1 VLGEAMAVKP
11 KKNNNKKITYQILGM
26 VALLFLLISISTVAT
41 LVLTGSVD
49 VGLSEAEPVA
59 YIVDAE
65 KICVRRIK
73 SDYSQRMSSVTV
85 DDRSSFLDKDAGK
98 YKLHYQLELF
108 RDIAKKSG
116 VNTFF
121 VNCVVSAANGDIT
134 RIEYLEQLDFK
145 PKAIRR
151 EKGNAF
157 GF

>member
-1 VLGEAMAVKP
+1 MAVKP
-11 KKNNNKKITYQILGM
+11 KTKKNNKVTYQILGM
-26 VALLFLLISISTVAT
+26 MALLLVLISISTVTT
-41 LVLTGSVD
+41 LVLTGSVQ
-49 VGLSEAEPVA
+49 VGSGDATPIA

-65 KICVRRIK
+65 KVCVRRIK
-73 SDYSQRMSSVTV
+73 SDYSQRVSTVDV

-121 VNCVVSAANGDIT
+121 VNCVVSAANGKIT

-145 PKAIRR
+145 PKAVRR